1 MARSVNSPAP
11 PRASLSRQSS
21 ERGLPP
27 PMHTQASPYF
37 GGSLGQ
43 IAPSPGGRQDEAAQ
57 AKAALEVARK
67 ENDRLIS
74 RVRELEAA
82 LKEKQK
88 SKNAV

>member
-1 MARSVNSPAP
+1 
-11 PRASLSRQSS
+11 
-21 ERGLPP
+21 
-27 PMHTQASPYF
+27 
-37 GGSLGQ
+37 LGQ